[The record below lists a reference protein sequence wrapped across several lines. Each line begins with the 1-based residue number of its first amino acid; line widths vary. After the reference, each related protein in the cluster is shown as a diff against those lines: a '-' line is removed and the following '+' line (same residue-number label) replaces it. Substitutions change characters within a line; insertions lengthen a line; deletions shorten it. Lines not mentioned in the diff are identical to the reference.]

1 MPLGFT
7 ENANTCYC
15 NQRQHNYI
23 IKKAFTLM
31 KRQWLC
37 IILFAI
43 GTYRL
48 LVYDSSTIQGYH
60 LGHYI

>member
-1 MPLGFT
+1 MPNGLKRSMH
-7 ENANTCYC
+7 AIVY
-15 NQRQHNYI
+15 QRQPKYI

-31 KRQWLC
+31 KRQLLC